1 MTGVARAVFRALHE
15 GKWLSIEYRNG
26 SDKVTRFWAGIRGL
40 NAKNRSLIVDGLH
53 LHNYTVKEHTL
64 YLDRIQWAE
73 VVEGSFCP
81 RNEALLRDMDND
93 PRRYDALFGSTANLR
108 VLDYLAACSK
118 LDNTPY
124 RADYQLIERLD
135 ESRLQNGVY
144 QLDDGQFRQIVERFQ
159 QRTTRKRRPGE
170 PLRLVSL
177 GLNLLSI
184 PTKDGLYVLA
194 YRALYLDVKNRTLR
208 AAEEVTLCRE
218 FLLDA
223 RQNVTAVQSIRQ
235 FLDADDLVL
244 LDDFEKNQERIK
256 DLITAKNPTLGGV
269 DDMPYFVGIGRDCIT
284 DLNQQYS
291 GILDLY
297 ENDEAPVPLRAFFG
311 ELTSRPRRRPAV
323 PLALLDDHVNL
334 DQLLAMN
341 HALRNPLAYVQG
353 PPGTGK
359 TSTILNILVTAF
371 FNEKTVLFA
380 SYNNHP
386 IDGVVNKL
394 QSLTF
399 GGQAIPFPILRL
411 GNNDVT
417 EQAIKTMR
425 TLYRQCQNM
434 QIFEATLDRSRKE
447 RTVQARR
454 LAELLKRYEQ
464 ILELQE
470 RKEAVERLLEARGQ
484 MTFQTD
490 LLGQRDA
497 LKRELD
503 KLGAVTTED
512 ALACLDP
519 DFPALYRYLNY
530 TSAKY
535 ILRIRD
541 KRNEPLREI
550 LESPLSARELVGE
563 FNKYLSKQENLKEL
577 LRIFPII
584 ATTCSSAHKLG
595 EPKPLFDMVVMD
607 EASQCNTA
615 VSLVPILRGSSL
627 LLVGDPQ
634 QLSPVVVLDRRDNE
648 ALRRRYRV
656 AEEYDYLQNSVYKCF
671 LACDALSD
679 EVLLS
684 YHYRCHPKIVSFN
697 NKKYYNNRLH
707 IASQVESDRPLVYLD
722 VPENTTSER
731 NTAPQEVQPIL
742 HYLRRYPER
751 SVGIITPFAR
761 QRALIRETLRDNQLP
776 DDACGTVHAFQGDEK
791 DVIIFSLALTDR
803 TRQATYNWLKDNKE
817 LLNVAVSRAR
827 KQLVIVSSQK
837 ELDRLHAAAGSSD
850 DLYELVQ
857 YTRTNGAS
865 VVTEKPAAS
874 RALGIKPYSTKTEA
888 AFLENLNH
896 ALDNAELY
904 GGRCV
909 VRKEVPISQVFVEDE
924 AGLDLFYTGRFDFV
938 VYQKYG
944 REERPVF
951 AIELDGREHRE
962 DPIVQK
968 RDRKKEAICE
978 EHGFQL
984 IRVEN
989 SYARRYHYIKDIL
1002 IRFFKAAR

>member
-26 SDKVTRFWAGIRGL
+26 SDKVTRFWIGIRGL
-40 NAKNRSLIVDGLH
+40 DAKNRSLIVDGLH
-53 LHNYTVKEHTL
+53 LHDHTVEKRML

-118 LDNTPY
+118 LDNTPC

-194 YRALYLDVKNRTLR
+194 Y
-208 AAEEVTLCRE
+208 
-218 FLLDA
+218 
-223 RQNVTAVQSIRQ
+223 
-235 FLDADDLVL
+235 
-244 LDDFEKNQERIK
+244 
-256 DLITAKNPTLGGV
+256 
-269 DDMPYFVGIGRDCIT
+269 
-284 DLNQQYS
+284 
-291 GILDLY
+291 
-297 ENDEAPVPLRAFFG
+297 
-311 ELTSRPRRRPAV
+311 
-323 PLALLDDHVNL
+323 
-334 DQLLAMN
+334 
-341 HALRNPLAYVQG
+341 
-353 PPGTGK
+353 
-359 TSTILNILVTAF
+359 
-371 FNEKTVLFA
+371 
-380 SYNNHP
+380 
-386 IDGVVNKL
+386 
-394 QSLTF
+394 
-399 GGQAIPFPILRL
+399 
-411 GNNDVT
+411 
-417 EQAIKTMR
+417 
-425 TLYRQCQNM
+425 
-434 QIFEATLDRSRKE
+434 
-447 RTVQARR
+447 
-454 LAELLKRYEQ
+454 
-464 ILELQE
+464 
-470 RKEAVERLLEARGQ
+470 
-484 MTFQTD
+484 
-490 LLGQRDA
+490 
-497 LKRELD
+497 
-503 KLGAVTTED
+503 
-512 ALACLDP
+512 
-519 DFPALYRYLNY
+519 
-530 TSAKY
+530 
-535 ILRIRD
+535 
-541 KRNEPLREI
+541 
-550 LESPLSARELVGE
+550 
-563 FNKYLSKQENLKEL
+563 
-577 LRIFPII
+577 
-584 ATTCSSAHKLG
+584 
-595 EPKPLFDMVVMD
+595 
-607 EASQCNTA
+607 
-615 VSLVPILRGSSL
+615 
-627 LLVGDPQ
+627 
-634 QLSPVVVLDRRDNE
+634 
-648 ALRRRYRV
+648 
-656 AEEYDYLQNSVYKCF
+656 
-671 LACDALSD
+671 
-679 EVLLS
+679 
-684 YHYRCHPKIVSFN
+684 
-697 NKKYYNNRLH
+697 
-707 IASQVESDRPLVYLD
+707 
-722 VPENTTSER
+722 
-731 NTAPQEVQPIL
+731 
-742 HYLRRYPER
+742 
-751 SVGIITPFAR
+751 
-761 QRALIRETLRDNQLP
+761 RALIRETLRDNQLP

-962 DPIVQK
+962 DPVVQK

-1002 IRFFKAAR
+1002 IRFFKATR

>member
-1 MTGVARAVFRALHE
+1 M
-15 GKWLSIEYRNG
+15 
-26 SDKVTRFWAGIRGL
+26 
-40 NAKNRSLIVDGLH
+40 
-53 LHNYTVKEHTL
+53 
-64 YLDRIQWAE
+64 
-73 VVEGSFCP
+73 
-81 RNEALLRDMDND
+81 
-93 PRRYDALFGSTANLR
+93 
-108 VLDYLAACSK
+108 
-118 LDNTPY
+118 
-124 RADYQLIERLD
+124 
-135 ESRLQNGVY
+135 
-144 QLDDGQFRQIVERFQ
+144 
-159 QRTTRKRRPGE
+159 
-170 PLRLVSL
+170 
-177 GLNLLSI
+177 
-184 PTKDGLYVLA
+184 
-194 YRALYLDVKNRTLR
+194 
-208 AAEEVTLCRE
+208 
-218 FLLDA
+218 
-223 RQNVTAVQSIRQ
+223 
-235 FLDADDLVL
+235 
-244 LDDFEKNQERIK
+244 
-256 DLITAKNPTLGGV
+256 
-269 DDMPYFVGIGRDCIT
+269 
-284 DLNQQYS
+284 
-291 GILDLY
+291 
-297 ENDEAPVPLRAFFG
+297 
-311 ELTSRPRRRPAV
+311 
-323 PLALLDDHVNL
+323 
-334 DQLLAMN
+334 
-341 HALRNPLAYVQG
+341 
-353 PPGTGK
+353 
-359 TSTILNILVTAF
+359 
-371 FNEKTVLFA
+371 
-380 SYNNHP
+380 
-386 IDGVVNKL
+386 
-394 QSLTF
+394 
-399 GGQAIPFPILRL
+399 
-411 GNNDVT
+411 
-417 EQAIKTMR
+417 
-425 TLYRQCQNM
+425 
-434 QIFEATLDRSRKE
+434 
-447 RTVQARR
+447 
-454 LAELLKRYEQ
+454 
-464 ILELQE
+464 
-470 RKEAVERLLEARGQ
+470 
-484 MTFQTD
+484 
-490 LLGQRDA
+490 
-497 LKRELD
+497 
-503 KLGAVTTED
+503 
-512 ALACLDP
+512 
-519 DFPALYRYLNY
+519 
-530 TSAKY
+530 
-535 ILRIRD
+535 
-541 KRNEPLREI
+541 
-550 LESPLSARELVGE
+550 GE

-731 NTAPQEVQPIL
+731 NTAPREVQPIL

>member
-135 ESRLQNGVY
+135 ESRL
-144 QLDDGQFRQIVERFQ
+144 
-159 QRTTRKRRPGE
+159 
-170 PLRLVSL
+170 
-177 GLNLLSI
+177 
-184 PTKDGLYVLA
+184 
-194 YRALYLDVKNRTLR
+194 
-208 AAEEVTLCRE
+208 
-218 FLLDA
+218 
-223 RQNVTAVQSIRQ
+223 
-235 FLDADDLVL
+235 
-244 LDDFEKNQERIK
+244 
-256 DLITAKNPTLGGV
+256 
-269 DDMPYFVGIGRDCIT
+269 
-284 DLNQQYS
+284 
-291 GILDLY
+291 
-297 ENDEAPVPLRAFFG
+297 
-311 ELTSRPRRRPAV
+311 
-323 PLALLDDHVNL
+323 
-334 DQLLAMN
+334 
-341 HALRNPLAYVQG
+341 
-353 PPGTGK
+353 
-359 TSTILNILVTAF
+359 
-371 FNEKTVLFA
+371 
-380 SYNNHP
+380 
-386 IDGVVNKL
+386 
-394 QSLTF
+394 
-399 GGQAIPFPILRL
+399 
-411 GNNDVT
+411 
-417 EQAIKTMR
+417 
-425 TLYRQCQNM
+425 
-434 QIFEATLDRSRKE
+434 
-447 RTVQARR
+447 
-454 LAELLKRYEQ
+454 
-464 ILELQE
+464 
-470 RKEAVERLLEARGQ
+470 
-484 MTFQTD
+484 
-490 LLGQRDA
+490 
-497 LKRELD
+497 
-503 KLGAVTTED
+503 
-512 ALACLDP
+512 
-519 DFPALYRYLNY
+519 
-530 TSAKY
+530 
-535 ILRIRD
+535 
-541 KRNEPLREI
+541 
-550 LESPLSARELVGE
+550 
-563 FNKYLSKQENLKEL
+563 
-577 LRIFPII
+577 
-584 ATTCSSAHKLG
+584 
-595 EPKPLFDMVVMD
+595 
-607 EASQCNTA
+607 
-615 VSLVPILRGSSL
+615 
-627 LLVGDPQ
+627 
-634 QLSPVVVLDRRDNE
+634 
-648 ALRRRYRV
+648 
-656 AEEYDYLQNSVYKCF
+656 
-671 LACDALSD
+671 
-679 EVLLS
+679 
-684 YHYRCHPKIVSFN
+684 
-697 NKKYYNNRLH
+697 H

-731 NTAPQEVQPIL
+731 NTAPREVQPIL

-962 DPIVQK
+962 DPVVQK

>member
-1 MTGVARAVFRALHE
+1 M
-15 GKWLSIEYRNG
+15 
-26 SDKVTRFWAGIRGL
+26 
-40 NAKNRSLIVDGLH
+40 
-53 LHNYTVKEHTL
+53 
-64 YLDRIQWAE
+64 
-73 VVEGSFCP
+73 
-81 RNEALLRDMDND
+81 
-93 PRRYDALFGSTANLR
+93 
-108 VLDYLAACSK
+108 
-118 LDNTPY
+118 
-124 RADYQLIERLD
+124 
-135 ESRLQNGVY
+135 
-144 QLDDGQFRQIVERFQ
+144 
-159 QRTTRKRRPGE
+159 
-170 PLRLVSL
+170 
-177 GLNLLSI
+177 
-184 PTKDGLYVLA
+184 
-194 YRALYLDVKNRTLR
+194 
-208 AAEEVTLCRE
+208 
-218 FLLDA
+218 
-223 RQNVTAVQSIRQ
+223 
-235 FLDADDLVL
+235 
-244 LDDFEKNQERIK
+244 
-256 DLITAKNPTLGGV
+256 
-269 DDMPYFVGIGRDCIT
+269 
-284 DLNQQYS
+284 
-291 GILDLY
+291 
-297 ENDEAPVPLRAFFG
+297 
-311 ELTSRPRRRPAV
+311 
-323 PLALLDDHVNL
+323 
-334 DQLLAMN
+334 
-341 HALRNPLAYVQG
+341 
-353 PPGTGK
+353 
-359 TSTILNILVTAF
+359 
-371 FNEKTVLFA
+371 
-380 SYNNHP
+380 
-386 IDGVVNKL
+386 
-394 QSLTF
+394 
-399 GGQAIPFPILRL
+399 
-411 GNNDVT
+411 
-417 EQAIKTMR
+417 
-425 TLYRQCQNM
+425 
-434 QIFEATLDRSRKE
+434 
-447 RTVQARR
+447 
-454 LAELLKRYEQ
+454 
-464 ILELQE
+464 
-470 RKEAVERLLEARGQ
+470 
-484 MTFQTD
+484 
-490 LLGQRDA
+490 
-497 LKRELD
+497 
-503 KLGAVTTED
+503 
-512 ALACLDP
+512 
-519 DFPALYRYLNY
+519 
-530 TSAKY
+530 
-535 ILRIRD
+535 
-541 KRNEPLREI
+541 
-550 LESPLSARELVGE
+550 
-563 FNKYLSKQENLKEL
+563 
-577 LRIFPII
+577 
-584 ATTCSSAHKLG
+584 
-595 EPKPLFDMVVMD
+595 
-607 EASQCNTA
+607 
-615 VSLVPILRGSSL
+615 
-627 LLVGDPQ
+627 
-634 QLSPVVVLDRRDNE
+634 
-648 ALRRRYRV
+648 
-656 AEEYDYLQNSVYKCF
+656 
-671 LACDALSD
+671 
-679 EVLLS
+679 LLS

>member
-1 MTGVARAVFRALHE
+1 MSGVARAVFRALHE

-26 SDKVTRFWAGIRGL
+26 SDKVTRFWIGIRGL
-40 NAKNRSLIVDGLH
+40 DAKNRSLIVDGLH
-53 LHNYTVKEHTL
+53 LHDHTVEKRML
-64 YLDRIQWAE
+64 YLDRVQWAE

-194 YRALYLDVKNRTLR
+194 YRALYLDVKNRT
-208 AAEEVTLCRE
+208 
-218 FLLDA
+218 
-223 RQNVTAVQSIRQ
+223 
-235 FLDADDLVL
+235 
-244 LDDFEKNQERIK
+244 
-256 DLITAKNPTLGGV
+256 
-269 DDMPYFVGIGRDCIT
+269 
-284 DLNQQYS
+284 
-291 GILDLY
+291 
-297 ENDEAPVPLRAFFG
+297 
-311 ELTSRPRRRPAV
+311 
-323 PLALLDDHVNL
+323 
-334 DQLLAMN
+334 
-341 HALRNPLAYVQG
+341 
-353 PPGTGK
+353 
-359 TSTILNILVTAF
+359 
-371 FNEKTVLFA
+371 
-380 SYNNHP
+380 
-386 IDGVVNKL
+386 
-394 QSLTF
+394 
-399 GGQAIPFPILRL
+399 
-411 GNNDVT
+411 
-417 EQAIKTMR
+417 
-425 TLYRQCQNM
+425 
-434 QIFEATLDRSRKE
+434 
-447 RTVQARR
+447 
-454 LAELLKRYEQ
+454 
-464 ILELQE
+464 
-470 RKEAVERLLEARGQ
+470 
-484 MTFQTD
+484 
-490 LLGQRDA
+490 
-497 LKRELD
+497 
-503 KLGAVTTED
+503 
-512 ALACLDP
+512 
-519 DFPALYRYLNY
+519 
-530 TSAKY
+530 
-535 ILRIRD
+535 
-541 KRNEPLREI
+541 
-550 LESPLSARELVGE
+550 
-563 FNKYLSKQENLKEL
+563 
-577 LRIFPII
+577 
-584 ATTCSSAHKLG
+584 
-595 EPKPLFDMVVMD
+595 
-607 EASQCNTA
+607 
-615 VSLVPILRGSSL
+615 
-627 LLVGDPQ
+627 
-634 QLSPVVVLDRRDNE
+634 
-648 ALRRRYRV
+648 LRRRYRV

-1002 IRFFKAAR
+1002 IRFFKATR